1 MKKKEILDPT
11 SPKYKIG
18 QNIARLRKENG
29 LTQADMEDFGI
40 TSSYYGKIEL
50 GLYSVSLDKLILI
63 ARAFG
68 VNISD
73 LFRDA
78 NGKEIL

>member
-1 MKKKEILDPT
+1 
-11 SPKYKIG
+11 
-18 QNIARLRKENG
+18 
-29 LTQADMEDFGI
+29 MEDFGI